1 MSAPASISLPQVF
14 AEHDLGLLHDL
25 IEAYSFG
32 MLLAAHEGG
41 APMIA
46 HLPFLL
52 DRARGPH
59 GTLTFH
65 VARANPIA
73 NAMQRALEAGA
84 PVIAV
89 FRGPHGYVSPG
100 WYASRDE
107 VPTWNYAVVHAHG
120 VPRLLDDGELLA
132 SLAGLAAVHERG
144 QPEPWTLADLTSE
157 TMGELFP
164 AIAGFAVEISALE
177 AKLKLSQNRRPED
190 REGAIRGLRARGAP
204 DDAALVDIDNPAGAV
219 VVV

>member
-1 MSAPASISLPQVF
+1 MAPPASVYLPQVF

-25 IEAYSFG
+25 IDAYSFG
-32 MLLAAHEGG
+32 MLLVAGG
-41 APMIA
+41 GTAPTIA

-52 DRARGPH
+52 DRARGPR

-65 VARANPIA
+65 VARANPI
-73 NAMQRALEAGA
+73 RGALEAGA

-100 WYASRDE
+100 WYTSRDK

-120 VPRLLDDGELLA
+120 AAHLLDDGELLA
-132 SLAGLAAVHERG
+132 SLAGLAAVHERA

-157 TMGELFP
+157 TMAELFP
-164 AIAGFAVEISALE
+164 AIAGFAMEITALE
-177 AKLKLSQNRRPED
+177 AKLKLSQNQSPANHD
-190 REGAIRGLRARGAP
+190 GVIRGLRARGAP
-204 DDAALVDIDNPAGAV
+204 DDAALVSLMTRPRP
-219 VVV
+219 